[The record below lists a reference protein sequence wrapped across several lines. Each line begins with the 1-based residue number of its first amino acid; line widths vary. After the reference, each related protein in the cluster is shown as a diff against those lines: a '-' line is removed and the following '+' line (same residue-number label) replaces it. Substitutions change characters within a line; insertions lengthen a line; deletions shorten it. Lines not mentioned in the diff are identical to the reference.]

1 MNDPASHFAC
11 RIERVE
17 RENYRV
23 ATFTLDLALDAAPGQ
38 FVMLWLPGVEE
49 RPLSLMAGDPV
60 TLTVARIGPFTS
72 ALHARHAGERVWVR
86 GPYGNGFRQIKQTGT
101 RPLLVAGGYGV
112 APLLFLARDLLAAG
126 AQPSVL
132 IGART
137 ARDVIFVE
145 RFEAIGV
152 PVLVATDDGSR
163 GTQGLAPDVAAR
175 TIESQ
180 PVSSLYACGP
190 EPMLEGV
197 AALARRHHLPA
208 QLSYERKMRCA
219 FGVCGTC
226 VRDDGWLVCRDG
238 PVRLVEP

>member
-1 MNDPASHFAC
+1 MNSQTSHFAC

-49 RPLSLMAGDPV
+49 RPLSLMACDPV
-60 TLTVARIGPFTS
+60 TLTVARVGPFTT
-72 ALHARHAGERVWVR
+72 ALHERRTGERVWVR
-86 GPYGNGFRQIKQTGT
+86 GPYGNGFRQTGEH
-101 RPLLVAGGYGV
+101 PLLVAGGYGV
-112 APLLFLARDLLAAG
+112 APLLFLTRRLQATSAH
-126 AQPSVL
+126 PTVL

-145 RFEAIGV
+145 RFGALDV
-152 PVLVATDDGSR
+152 PVLVATDDGSQ

-175 TIESQ
+175 AIESQ

-190 EPMLEGV
+190 EPMLDGV
-197 AALARRHHLPA
+197 AALARRHRLPA

-226 VRDDGWLVCRDG
+226 ARDDGWLVCRDG
-238 PVRLVEP
+238 PVRFEEP